1 MKVEATGTIRP
12 ASVSR
17 RSALRP
23 NWTLALLSILYILS
37 LVDRMILAL
46 LIAPVKAEL
55 GISDVQI
62 GLLVGTAFAII
73 YGLLGIPLA
82 RLADSGNRR
91 RIILA
96 GLVIWSA
103 STVGSAFATSY
114 TMLVLLRLGL
124 AIGEAALLP
133 ATYSMIGDLFPP
145 QKRAPAASIFAALGA
160 AGAGGAFIL
169 GAIIIDSVDML
180 RSMAAIPAAI
190 ADWRIV
196 LILVGAPGLLLAVV
210 LCLTVSEPPRGG
222 HGAEARSEA
231 SLVTLVTHAKQHA
244 RMYAGLMSCAFT
256 GTVSYAFVTWLPEML
271 RRDFGWSA
279 AQAGSTLGWILVV
292 SVLFGSLAGPRA
304 AERLM
309 RAGHHDG
316 FILVSAAMVLL
327 GMLTAI
333 LAAMQSS
340 ASALLTIYFFTSMFL
355 SGCSNTCITSIQI
368 VSPARM
374 RGTVVATYM
383 LLISMAGLGIGPPL
397 TAWLS
402 TNFFYGSI
410 GPALALVAIAV
421 GAPTLATQIWSR
433 KGYKVRI
440 TAIAERN
447 GEG

>member
-1 MKVEATGTIRP
+1 MKIEAP
-12 ASVSR
+12 ADIVAAPAVR
-17 RSALRP
+17 TPKLRP
-23 NWTLALLSILYILS
+23 NWTLALLSVLYILS

-96 GLVIWSA
+96 GLLIWSA

-114 TMLVLLRLGL
+114 ITLVLLRLGL

-145 QKRAPAASIFAALGA
+145 HRRAPAASIFAALGA

-169 GAIIIDSVDML
+169 GALIIESVDVL
-180 RSMAAIPAAI
+180 RSMAAISAAVG
-190 ADWRIV
+190 DWRIV

-210 LCLTVSEPPRGG
+210 LHLTVNEPPRGN
-222 HGAEARSEA
+222 HGPEARGEA
-231 SLVTLVTHAKQHA
+231 SLQALAAHAKQHA

-279 AQAGSTLGWILVV
+279 SEAGNALGWILVA
-292 SVLFGSLAGPRA
+292 SVLVGSLTGPRI

-309 RAGHHDG
+309 RAGHSDG
-316 FILVSAAMVLL
+316 FILVSASMVLF
-327 GMLTAI
+327 GTLTAI

-340 ASALLTIYFFTSMFL
+340 AGALLTIYFFTSTFL

-402 TNFFYGSI
+402 TGFFDGRI
-410 GPALALVAIAV
+410 GPALALVSIAIGV
-421 GAPTLATQIWSR
+421 PTLATQIWSR
-433 KGYKVRI
+433 RGYRQRI
-440 TAIAERN
+440 AAIDESRDA
-447 GEG
+447 